1 MTGRGRR
8 GGGTVFYDKDRKC
21 YVGQVSYIDDAGKRQ
36 RPKVFGQTAEE
47 AQDKLD
53 ALRAELKTTGSV
65 APKDLTVRH
74 IMEDLLAHPPSS
86 WKSPLTT
93 RGNRDRAA
101 HIIAGLGKAK
111 LVLYSGRYFPLDDC
125 RSMGLIDVVSEQ
137 GALPGAHAL
146 AQELCT
152 RAPLSQ
158 RGAKVVLEALD
169 RDEVEQ
175 RAAEIAALQEAAVNS
190 EDHSEARKAFLEK
203 RTPVFKGH

>member
-74 IMEDLLAHPPSS
+74 IMEDLLAHPPSQQG
-86 WKSPLTT
+86 PGGPHH
-93 RGNRDRAA
+93 RRAGEGQA
-101 HIIAGLGKAK
+101 RPADSH
-111 LVLYSGRYFPLDDC
+111 
-125 RSMGLIDVVSEQ
+125 
-137 GALPGAHAL
+137 PG
-146 AQELCT
+146 
-152 RAPLSQ
+152 
-158 RGAKVVLEALD
+158 
-169 RDEVEQ
+169 
-175 RAAEIAALQEAAVNS
+175 
-190 EDHSEARKAFLEK
+190 
-203 RTPVFKGH
+203 